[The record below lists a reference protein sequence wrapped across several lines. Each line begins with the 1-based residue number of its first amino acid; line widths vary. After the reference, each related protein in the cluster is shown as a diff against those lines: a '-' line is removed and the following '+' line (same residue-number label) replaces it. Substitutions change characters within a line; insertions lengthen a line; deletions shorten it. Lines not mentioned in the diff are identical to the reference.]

1 MAGGTLVKEQLYT
14 VDEYFD
20 LEERGNH
27 KNEFRNGKIIAMAGG
42 TYAHN
47 KISLNIAIALA
58 MILDSDY
65 FDIISNDQAIFI
77 PEHHHFVYSDTAVL
91 KGEPQFYEKNKRAV
105 LNPTLVFEVTSKS
118 TEKYD
123 RFAKFNKYKSIDSF
137 EEYVLVDQ
145 EMPLVEVF
153 YKKENK
159 EWVRQSYIGLDENI
173 ALTSVNCEL
182 KMADLYKKIKD
193 LLDPQMMIE
202 II

>member
-1 MAGGTLVKEQLYT
+1 MGTKVLVKKELYT
-14 VDEYFD
+14 VDEYFN
-20 LEERGNH
+20 LEERSNN
-27 KNEFRNGKIIAMAGG
+27 KSEFRNGKIITMAGG

-58 MILDSDY
+58 LILDVDF
-65 FDIISNDQAIFI
+65 FDVISNDQAIYI

-91 KGEPQFYEKNKRAV
+91 KGEPLFYKKNKRAV
-105 LNPTLVFEVTSKS
+105 LNPILVFEVTSRS

-123 RFAKFNKYKSIDSF
+123 RFAKFNKYKSIESF

-153 YKKENK
+153 SKKENE
-159 EWVRQSYIGLDENI
+159 EWLRKSYIGLDENI
-173 ALTSVNCEL
+173 HLSSVNCDL
-182 KMADLYKKIKD
+182 KMADLYKKVKD

-202 II
+202 IF